1 MSAPL
6 LPEATTAIVVAGS
19 EPVEPDPD
27 APRRWAAEAKRL
39 VDLIAGWNAT
49 ARELVRWTA
58 EERTEGLDVDRA
70 LRLLA
75 WSKGEGGRL
84 RSAAINQELRAQRA
98 EERAAGM
105 GNRLATLEALVQR
118 AQATAVDLLAN
129 GGQAKSFVEA
139 FRRSLEDADAAHAI
153 LNEAGIEGGTL
164 AFRVMRLAER
174 AGAMVEGS
182 GEAVEVAI
190 PGPESPLPGPLP
202 GEGSLVVGGPV
213 AKRSRTRYGKG
224 EG

>member
-1 MSAPL
+1 M
-6 LPEATTAIVVAGS
+6 LPENTAAIVVAGPTP
-19 EPVEPDPD
+19 ENVEPDPD

-49 ARELVRWTA
+49 ARELVRWTN

-75 WSKGEGGRL
+75 WAKGENGRL
-84 RSAAINQELRAQRA
+84 RSAAVNQELRARKA
-98 EERAAGM
+98 EERANGM
-105 GNRLATLEALVQR
+105 GARLATLEALVQR

-129 GGQAKSFVEA
+129 GGQAKGFVEA
-139 FRRSLEDADAAHAI
+139 FRRALEDADTAHAI

-174 AGAMVEGS
+174 AGRVVEGS
-182 GEAVEVAI
+182 GEVVEAGPEPAL
-190 PGPESPLPGPLP
+190 PGPEP
-202 GEGSLVVGGPV
+202 GEGRPMLGEGG
-213 AKRSRTRYGKG
+213 AMRSRAHSAR
-224 EG
+224 